1 MADEMK
7 LLRLILAEVTRIVAA
22 EAPAR
27 EAWTVGDPAG
37 RRTGEVMARYVFTTH
52 KNKMVRSDDGDDG
65 GTKADATGI
74 HWVTTPSGERV
85 Q

>member
-7 LLRLILAEVTRIVAA
+7 LLRLILTEVTRIVAA

-27 EAWTVGDPAG
+27 ETWTVGDPAG

-52 KNKMVRSDDGDDG
+52 KNTMVRSDDGDDG
-65 GTKADATGI
+65 GTKGGRNRDSLGHDA
-74 HWVTTPSGERV
+74 ER
-85 Q
+85 